1 MSRKL
6 IVNVNLSPRQLN
18 SDDLVDDVLEAL
30 RRSGLD
36 GSHLVLEITESMMM
50 AKTDATVAKLEA
62 LRELGVRFAI
72 DDFGTGYSS
81 LSYLQGFPVDIL
93 KISKPFIDGVGNGN
107 PEDSALAKAIIKLG
121 VNLNLQTIAE
131 GIESYVQLSH
141 LKDLACPM
149 GQGFLLAEP
158 LNVGELS
165 RLLSEGQGSAKIA

>member
-1 MSRKL
+1 ML
-6 IVNVNLSPRQLN
+6 
-18 SDDLVDDVLEAL
+18 
-30 RRSGLD
+30 
-36 GSHLVLEITESMMM
+36 M
-50 AKTDATVAKLEA
+50 AKTDATVEKLEV
-62 LRELGVRFAI
+62 LRERGVRFAI

-131 GIESYVQLSH
+131 GIESHVQLSH

-158 LNVGELS
+158 LNVKDLGD
-165 RLLSEGQGSAKIA
+165 LLGSGSDALKIA